1 MISAVNLLVE
11 NCLFANTW
19 GTAPEAG
26 IDLEPD
32 TEKQRLV
39 NCVIR
44 NSTFEN
50 NNGNEILVYLE
61 AAHYQFRAR
70 LHPLRALL
78 GADDRGAP
86 QAARTG
92 TCHGPPRGCR
102 YCRGRGE
109 GQWPPGVDRVH

>member
-1 MISAVNLLVE
+1 MVNLLVD

-32 TEKQRLV
+32 TEKNRLV

-50 NNGNEILVYLE
+50 NNGNEILVCLKPLTTNSE
-61 AAHYQFRAR
+61 PVSIRFEQCWVRMTDAR
-70 LHPLRALL
+70 LTPREPGPTTGLNGVAGIAVGAVKDNAPRA
-78 GADDRGAP
+78 
-86 QAARTG
+86 
-92 TCHGPPRGCR
+92 
-102 YCRGRGE
+102 
-109 GQWPPGVDRVH
+109 